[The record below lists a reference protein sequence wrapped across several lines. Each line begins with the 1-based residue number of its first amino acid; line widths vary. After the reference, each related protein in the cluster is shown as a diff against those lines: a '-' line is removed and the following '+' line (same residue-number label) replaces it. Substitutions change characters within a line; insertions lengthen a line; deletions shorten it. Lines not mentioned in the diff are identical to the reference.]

1 MKALRSLPH
10 SAVLGAVALLFSGAA
25 CAGMFDDEEAR
36 KAILDL
42 RSKLSSTDSRLADLA
57 DANARVVDQIEKLRK
72 SLLDLNNQLESART
86 DNAKLRGTQEQLLKD
101 LAEVQRK
108 QADSMQAFD
117 TRLKKFEPQPV
128 SLDGKEFIADP
139 DERRLHDQAMASLRA
154 GEFDKAAAALQSF
167 IGRFPQSGYIESAR
181 FWLGNA
187 LYGRKDYKEAIAIFK
202 SLVNLSPDHPRAPE
216 ALLALANCQ
225 FEIKDNRGARRTLDE
240 LVKNYPKSEAAAAGK
255 ERLAAIKG

>member
-1 MKALRSLPH
+1 MKATSSLLRP
-10 SAVLGAVALLFSGAA
+10 AVLGAAALLFGGAA

-42 RSKLSSTDSRLADLA
+42 RSKLLTTDSKLADLT
-57 DANARVVDQIEKLRK
+57 DANARLADQVEKLRK

-86 DNAKLRGTQEQLLKD
+86 DNAKLRGTQEQFLKD
-101 LAEVQRK
+101 LSEAQRK
-108 QADSMQAFD
+108 QNDSMQAMD
-117 TRLKKFEPQPV
+117 TRLKKLEPQPV
-128 SLDGKEFIADP
+128 SLDGKEFVADP
-139 DERRLHDQAMASLRA
+139 DERRAHDQAMATLRA
-154 GEFDKAAAALQSF
+154 GEFDRAAAALQSF

-187 LYGRKDYKEAIAIFK
+187 LYGKRDYKEAIAVFK
-202 SLVNLSPDHPRAPE
+202 ALVAASPDHPRAPE

-225 FEIKDNRGARRTLDE
+225 FEIKDNRGARRTLDD

-255 ERLAAIKG
+255 ERLATIKG